1 MRGGRAKT
9 FLGRIRRRG
18 ARDILAGL
26 GLGGYWPAL
35 SQADPAAVSGGGAAI
50 HSVSMP
56 PGNDS
61 LAAVFRDLVQLA
73 VLDEGDP
80 SSFRVRAYERA
91 LETIRSHQGDLSVLS
106 EKELTKLDGVG
117 VSTAKKIREF
127 YQSGTIGK
135 LEELRKKYPP
145 GFVEL
150 SRIPGLGPKTLQRLR
165 AELGVEDVAGLRAA
179 LAAQKLRTVKGLG
192 EKAEEKIR
200 HAVERL
206 GERAKENRR
215 PIAEAMPIARELV
228 AALEALP
235 GVERAQY
242 CGSLRRLRETVADV
256 DIVAAASVAPEEISA
271 AFVAMPA
278 VREVI
283 GGGGTKTSVRTA
295 TGLQVDLRVVDP
307 RSFGAACQYFTGSK
321 THNIKLRQRAL
332 ERGWLLNEYG
342 LTDNETGR
350 VIASET
356 EEDVYRA
363 LGLPLIP
370 PPMREDRGEVELA
383 EAGPLPEVRLADIRG
398 DLHVHTTLSGDGKSP
413 LEDVLAAVAARGYEY
428 VAITDHAED
437 LYMNGVSRQDLARQ
451 RTRIEGLRAAFPSL
465 AILHGAE
472 LNIGRDG
479 GLDYDAVFRRTLDW
493 CVAGVHSHF
502 DLGRAEQTRRVLAAM
517 DDPTVHA
524 IAHLTGR
531 RIGHREGIDV
541 DLDAVLDKAEATGV
555 ALEVNAALGRLDL
568 SSDALSRARG
578 RSVTFVVDTDAHH
591 VRELDRMEWGVL
603 QAMRGFVDPARI
615 ANLWP
620 RERFLGWLTDRRSR

>member
-1 MRGGRAKT
+1 MA
-9 FLGRIRRRG
+9 
-18 ARDILAGL
+18 
-26 GLGGYWPAL
+26 
-35 SQADPAAVSGGGAAI
+35 
-50 HSVSMP
+50 
-56 PGNDS
+56 PGNES

-80 SSFRVRAYERA
+80 NSFRVRAYERA
-91 LETIRSHQGDLSVLS
+91 LETIRSHPGDLSALS

-117 VSTAKKIREF
+117 ASTAKKIREF
-127 YQSGTIGK
+127 YDAGTIAK

-150 SRIPGLGPKTLQRLR
+150 SRIPGLGPRTLQRLR
-165 AELGVEDVAGLRAA
+165 AELGIEDVAGLRAA

-200 HAVERL
+200 LAVERL
-206 GERAKENRR
+206 GERPKENRR

-256 DIVAAASVAPEEISA
+256 DIVVAAGDAEAVSA

-295 TGLQVDLRVVDP
+295 TGLQVDLRVVPP

-342 LTDNETGR
+342 LVDTETGR

-370 PPMREDRGEVELA
+370 PPMREDRGEVERA
-383 EAGPLPEVRLADIRG
+383 AAGEPLPEVRLDAVRG

-437 LYMNGVSRQDLARQ
+437 LHMNGVSRQKLARQ
-451 RTRIEGLRAAFPSL
+451 RARIDALRAAYPTL

-479 GLDYDAVFRRTLDW
+479 GLDYDAAFRRTLDW
-493 CVAGVHSHF
+493 CVAGVHSLF
-502 DLGRAEQTRRVLAAM
+502 DLGRDEQTRRVLAAM

-555 ALEVNAALGRLDL
+555 ALEINAALGRLDL
-568 SSDALSRARG
+568 SSDALYRARG
-578 RSVTFVVDTDAHH
+578 RKVTFVVDTDTHH